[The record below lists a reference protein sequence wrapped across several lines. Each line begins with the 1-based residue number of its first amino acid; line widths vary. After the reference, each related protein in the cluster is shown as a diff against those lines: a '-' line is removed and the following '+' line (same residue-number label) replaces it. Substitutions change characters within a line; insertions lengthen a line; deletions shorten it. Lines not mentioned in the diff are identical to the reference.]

1 MARTTHTTDNPV
13 ILEGY
18 QAIMKPSQ
26 YGHTL
31 STVFDEETINKLT
44 HERQETA

>member
-31 STVFDEETINKLT
+31 KQSSMKSDQQA
-44 HERQETA
+44 HP

>member
-31 STVFDEETINKLT
+31 KALSSMSVINQT
-44 HERQETA
+44 